1 MASKL
6 KIPLEFTEAG
16 SLILFAEDTDK
27 TTLFEID
34 QLEAIENGESCYQL
48 VEGCAYEYEFTD
60 TALTFEKLS
69 GIISVSKRQSFC
81 GRITPNIYVGTL
93 YLNVY
98 KNGCQIGKVA
108 LEVRSIKSSYRED
121 YRFMLNSI
129 AEKCT
134 DLILQANSPVTQ
146 NLTDNHNFDSQS
158 LYQKYSFI
166 QSMLATPEF
175 GDAIHQIVNNPV
187 TTWEE
192 NYKTADARHIKRIDN
207 KTIRQFSRGGNT
219 RIAVPVEHYLF
230 RNGISSLPSK
240 IVVANKND
248 TVDTHENRFIKHALQ
263 VFLLFITNIFT
274 RLRSNGRESQECQ
287 QLIRRIEDWLSHPIF
302 NDISDPTMLRLN
314 SPVLQKKS
322 GYREVLNVWT
332 RFELAAK
339 LIWHGGDNVYRA
351 GKRDVAVL
359 YEYWLF
365 FILLDLVRDIFMI
378 EPKSISALIT
388 TTESG
393 LGLQLK
399 QGEHIAIEG
408 MCREY
413 PRSLRVKFSYNRT
426 FGQSSNYPVGGSW
439 SETMRPDYTLSLWPA
454 DVAEHRGELNEEI
467 IHIQFDAK
475 YKVENMFA
483 LLESESGGLQAE
495 KEEQNK
501 GNYKRAD
508 LLKMHAYKDAIRR
521 TAGAYILYPGEKT
534 VARQGFHELLP
545 GLGSFAI
552 RPSNNNNG
560 VDSLRSFII
569 DVVQHVINRASQ
581 RERLSAHVAE
591 IYKHKNKSSLIVD
604 LPEYIDGIKLIP
616 DETFVLVGYY
626 KDQKHLDWIKQHN
639 LYNVRADGRRG
650 AIPISYKGLNAKFLL
665 LHSGSSQKLELWQI
679 KGNSPMVF
687 SKQQM
692 IANNYPTPN
701 GDAYL
706 IFEIAEL
713 DKLEGLRN
721 KPLDIN
727 KLPTFQKV
735 RSNKSSYN
743 GTAPFTITLTE
754 LLTSQT

>member
-1 MASKL
+1 MTNEL
-6 KIPLEFTEAG
+6 IIPLEFTKSA
-16 SLILFAEDTDK
+16 SLILFAENTDK

-34 QLEAIENGESCYQL
+34 RLEAVENGESCYQL

-69 GIISVSKRQSFC
+69 GVISVSKRRSFC

-93 YLNVY
+93 YLNIY

-108 LEVRSIKSSYRED
+108 LEVRSVKSSYRED

-146 NLTDNHNFDSQS
+146 NLMDNHDFDSQS

-187 TTWEE
+187 TAWKE
-192 NYKTADARHIKRIDN
+192 NYKTSDVRYIKRIDN

-219 RIAVPVEHYLF
+219 RVVVPVEHYLF
-230 RNGISSLPSK
+230 QNGISSLPAK
-240 IVVANKND
+240 IVVTNKND
-248 TVDTHENRFIKHALQ
+248 TVNTHENRFIKHALQ
-263 VFLLFITNIFT
+263 VFLLFITNIFA
-274 RLRSNGRESQECQ
+274 RLKSDSRESHECQ
-287 QLIRRIEDWLSHPIF
+287 QLIKRIEDWLSHPIF

-314 SPVLQKKS
+314 SPVLQRKS
-322 GYREVLNVWT
+322 GYREVLNVWV

-339 LIWHGGDNVYRA
+339 LVWNGGNNVYQA

-378 EPKSISALIT
+378 EPKSISALIA
-388 TTESG
+388 TTENG

-399 QGEHIAIEG
+399 QGEHVAIDG
-408 MCREY
+408 LCREY
-413 PRSLRVKFSYNRT
+413 PRSLRVRFNYNRT
-426 FGQSSNYPVGGSW
+426 FGQSSNYPDGGSW
-439 SETMRPDYTLSLWPA
+439 SEKMRPDYTLSLWPA
-454 DVAEHRGELNEEI
+454 DLEEERAELTEEI
-467 IHIQFDAK
+467 LHIHFDAK

-483 LLESESGGLQAE
+483 LLESGSDGLQME
-495 KEEQNK
+495 KDEQNK

-521 TAGAYILYPGEKT
+521 TAGAYILYPGEKS

-560 VDSLRSFII
+560 VNNLRLFIS

-591 IYKHKNKSSLIVD
+591 IHKYKNPFPLIVN

-626 KDQKHLDWIKQHN
+626 KNQKHLNWIKQN
-639 LYNVRADGRRG
+639 KLYNIRADGRRG
-650 AIPISYKGLNAKFLL
+650 SIPITYKELNAKFLL
-665 LHSGSSQKLELWQI
+665 LHTKESHNAELWLI
-679 KGNSPMVF
+679 KNNYPTILS
-687 SKQQM
+687 QAQM
-692 IANNYPTPN
+692 ISKNYPTPN
-701 GDAYL
+701 GASYL
-706 IFEIAEL
+706 VFELKNQEI
-713 DKLEGLRN
+713 EGLNHRKWN
-721 KPLDIN
+721 VKNL
-727 KLPTFQKV
+727 QKYNELITQPE
-735 RSNKSSYN
+735 SFN
-743 GTAPFTITLTE
+743 GTTPFIITLTE
-754 LLTSQT
+754 LLTS

>member
-1 MASKL
+1 MTNEL
-6 KIPLEFTEAG
+6 KIPLEFTDVDNL
-16 SLILFAEDTDK
+16 SIFAENTDK
-27 TTLFEID
+27 KTLFEIEP
-34 QLEAIENGESCYQL
+34 LEAIENGESRYQL

-60 TALTFEKLS
+60 ADLS
-69 GIISVSKRQSFC
+69 FGKSSDIVTISKRRSFC

-98 KNGCQIGKVA
+98 KNGCQIGRVA

-146 NLTDNHNFDSQS
+146 NLTDNHILDSQS

-166 QSMLATPEF
+166 HSMLATSEF
-175 GDAIHQIVNNPV
+175 SCAIHQIISNPV
-187 TTWEE
+187 TSWEE
-192 NYKTADARHIKRIDN
+192 NYKTSDARHVKRIDN
-207 KTIRQFSRGGNT
+207 KIIRQFSRGGST
-219 RIAVPVEHYLF
+219 RVAVSDEHCLF
-230 RNGISSLPSK
+230 RRGLSSLPAK

-263 VFLLFITNIFT
+263 VFLLFITNVFP
-274 RLRSNGRESQECQ
+274 RFKSDSRESHECQ
-287 QLIRRIEDWLSHPIF
+287 QLIKRLEDWLSHPLF
-302 NDISDPTMLRLN
+302 TDIADPILLRLN
-314 SPVLQKKS
+314 SPVLQRKS

-339 LIWHGGDNVYRA
+339 LVWSGGNNIYQA

-365 FILLDLVRDIFMI
+365 FILLDLFRDVFLI
-378 EPKSISALIT
+378 EPKSLSALIAT
-388 TTESG
+388 TGNG
-393 LGLQLK
+393 LCLQLK
-399 QGEHIAIEG
+399 QGEHIAIDG
-408 MCREY
+408 VCMEY
-413 PRSLRVKFSYNRT
+413 PRSLRVRFSYNRT
-426 FGQSSNYPVGGSW
+426 FGQSSIYPDGGSW
-439 SETMRPDYTLSLWPA
+439 SEIMRPDYTLSLWPA
-454 DVAEHRGELNEEI
+454 DLEEERAELTEEI
-467 IHIQFDAK
+467 LHIHFDAK

-483 LLESESGGLQAE
+483 LLESGLSGLQAE
-495 KEEQNK
+495 KNEQSK

-521 TAGAYILYPGEKT
+521 TAGAYILYPGEKS

-552 RPSNNNNG
+552 RPSNNSNG
-560 VDSLRSFII
+560 VDNLRLFIV

-591 IYKHKNKSSLIVD
+591 IYKHKNMSPLIVD

-665 LHSGSSQKLELWQI
+665 LHSGLSRNCELWQI

-713 DKLEGLRN
+713 DKLTIFRN
-721 KPLDIN
+721 KHLDMD
-727 KLPTFQKV
+727 KLPTYMGF
-735 RSNKSSYN
+735 RKSKEGYH

-754 LLTSQT
+754 LLTSQI

>member
-1 MASKL
+1 MTNEL
-6 KIPLEFTEAG
+6 IIPLEFTKAA
-16 SLILFAEDTDK
+16 SLILFAENTDK
-27 TTLFEID
+27 KTLFEIER
-34 QLEAIENGESCYQL
+34 LEAIENGESCYQL

-69 GIISVSKRQSFC
+69 GVISVSKRRSFC

-98 KNGCQIGKVA
+98 KNGCQIGKVP
-108 LEVRSIKSSYRED
+108 LEVRSVKSSYRED

-146 NLTDNHNFDSQS
+146 NLMDNHNLDSQS

-166 QSMLATPEF
+166 QSMLTTPEF

-187 TTWEE
+187 TAWEE
-192 NYKTADARHIKRIDN
+192 NYKTSDVRYIKRIDN

-219 RIAVPVEHYLF
+219 RVAVPVEHYLF
-230 RNGISSLPSK
+230 RNGISSLPAK
-240 IVVANKND
+240 TVVTNKND

-263 VFLLFITNIFT
+263 VFLLFITDIFAK
-274 RLRSNGRESQECQ
+274 LKSDSRESHECQ
-287 QLIRRIEDWLSHPIF
+287 QLIKRIEDWLSHPIF
-302 NDISDPTMLRLN
+302 NNVSDPTMLRLN
-314 SPVLQKKS
+314 SPVLQRKS
-322 GYREVLNVWT
+322 GYREVLNVWI

-339 LIWHGGDNVYRA
+339 LVWNGGNNVYQA

-378 EPKSISALIT
+378 EPKSISALIAT
-388 TTESG
+388 TTNS

-399 QGEHIAIEG
+399 QGEHVAIDG
-408 MCREY
+408 VCREY
-413 PRSLRVKFSYNRT
+413 PRSLRVRFSYNRT
-426 FGQSSNYPVGGSW
+426 FGQSSNYPDSGSW
-439 SETMRPDYTLSLWPA
+439 SEKMRPDYTLSLWPA
-454 DVAEHRGELNEEI
+454 DLEEERAELTEEI
-467 IHIQFDAK
+467 LHIHFDAK

-483 LLESESGGLQAE
+483 LLESGPDGLQTE
-495 KEEQNK
+495 KDEQNK

-521 TAGAYILYPGEKT
+521 TVGAYILYPGEKSI
-534 VARQGFHELLP
+534 ARQGFHELLP

-560 VDSLRSFII
+560 VDNLRLFIT

-591 IYKHKNKSSLIVD
+591 IHRYKHPFSLIVN
-604 LPEYIDGIKLIP
+604 LPEYIDDIKLIP

-626 KDQKHLDWIKQHN
+626 KNQKHLEWIKQN
-639 LYNVRADGRRG
+639 SLYNIRADGRRG
-650 AIPISYKGLNAKFLL
+650 SIPITYKELNAKFLL
-665 LHSGSSQKLELWQI
+665 LHTKESHNAELWLI
-679 KGNSPMVF
+679 KNNYPTILS
-687 SKQQM
+687 QAQM
-692 IANNYPTPN
+692 INKNYPTPN
-701 GDAYL
+701 GASYL
-706 IFEIAEL
+706 VFEIKKQEIEEL
-713 DKLEGLRN
+713 HRQKWNVKNLR
-721 KPLDIN
+721 KYKELIKQPDG
-727 KLPTFQKV
+727 F
-735 RSNKSSYN
+735 N

-754 LLTSQT
+754 LLTS